1 MKAYFISGIGAD
13 KRLFSYIELSPEFD
27 PEYIEWIVPGEKES
41 LSEYAI
47 RLFTPYYSDKPF
59 ILIGLSLGGIVAVEI
74 AKQFPPV
81 CTIIISSVPV
91 SSQLPPYYKVAR
103 KMNLQRHIPAGLFK
117 VTATLKHY
125 IFMQSWANKRLMR
138 RVIWEGDSRF
148 IKWGMN
154 AVLSWTNEVLPSPLN
169 HIHGTRDEVFP
180 VKYAKPTHVIHKGG
194 HMLVIN
200 RAEAINNI
208 LQEILL
214 PYKSI

>member
-13 KRLFSYIELSPEFD
+13 KRLFSYIELPPGFD
-27 PEYIEWIVPGEKES
+27 PEYIEWILPGKNES
-41 LSEYAI
+41 LSAYAI
-47 RLFTPYYSDKPF
+47 RLFTPYYSDQPF

-81 CTIIISSVPV
+81 CTVIISSVPV
-91 SSQLPPYYKVAR
+91 SGQLPPYYKLAR
-103 KMNLQRHIPAGLFK
+103 KINLQRHIPAGFFK

-125 IFMQSWANKRLMR
+125 IFMKSRANKKLMR
-138 RVIWEGDSRF
+138 HVIWDGNSQF

-154 AVLSWTNEVLPSPLN
+154 AVLFWNNEVLPCPLN

-180 VKYAKPTHVIHKGG
+180 VKYANPTHVIHKGG
-194 HMLVIN
+194 HMLVMSH
-200 RAEAINNI
+200 AGTVNNI

-214 PYKSI
+214 PYK

>member
-13 KRLFSYIELSPEFD
+13 KRLFSYIELPVEFD
-27 PEYIEWIVPGEKES
+27 PEHIEWIVAGEKES
-41 LSEYAI
+41 LPEYAI
-47 RLFTPYYSDKPF
+47 RLFTPYHSDEPF

-91 SSQLPPYYKVAR
+91 SSQLPAYYRLAR
-103 KMNLQRHIPAGLFK
+103 KINLQHHIPAGLFK
-117 VTATLKHY
+117 ITATLKHY
-125 IFMQSWANKRLMR
+125 IFMKSWTNKKLMR
-138 RVIWEGDSRF
+138 HVIWDGNSRF

-180 VKYAKPTHVIHKGG
+180 VKYANPTHVIHKGG
-194 HMLVIN
+194 HMLVISH
-200 RAEAINNI
+200 AGTINNI